1 MNKLLSFIAS
11 AGLAAAFVACNSD
24 SASSTLSYT
33 TSSVVVSSFSLN
45 ADDDVLE
52 ALDSVYFSIDLVN
65 ARVFNADSL
74 PYGTDV
80 SRLVVNIGVSGCSA
94 AELTFKQ
101 SETTDT
107 VVNYLTNSTD
117 SICFTYGPATLHL
130 VSTDQTTER
139 NYYIEVNVHKMKPD
153 SLYWNQTARR
163 SLPTNLGVPSRQ
175 KSAAWGDRTAC
186 LTYASSRY
194 CLAVTNNPANN
205 EWTYITPAWSFTPQI
220 DTFNATDEALFIL
233 GDDNIL
239 YTSTDGETWNSTGL
253 SWWNIYGAYG
263 STLLGVEQKGGQ
275 FYHVTYPATTEIKV
289 ADGCPVYGTSTLAE
303 FTNKWA
309 TAPQVFFIGGSDA
322 NGALSGD
329 MWGYDGSTWAKVSID
344 GVPAATGRSFI
355 AYPYCIT
362 DSTNWTTATYTALI
376 AFGGLLSDGSLSKDV
391 YLSKDMGI
399 HWKLADDLLQLPD
412 YIPAMTSS
420 QALVVD
426 KTLYANASNADAW
439 SEMASTP
446 LPRWW
451 QVYHPKGIP
460 AAITSRATKPITEW
474 ECPYIYLFGGTN
486 DSGTLYNTVWRGV
499 INRLSFKP
507 LQ

>member
-1 MNKLLSFIAS
+1 MNKLLTFIAS

-24 SASSTLSYT
+24 SASNTISYT

-45 ADDDVLE
+45 ADDDILE

-94 AELTFKQ
+94 ANLTFKKN
-101 SETTDT
+101 ETTDT

-130 VSTDQTTER
+130 VSTDQTTSR
-139 NYYIEVNVHKMKPD
+139 DYYIEVNVHKMKPD

-163 SLPTNLGVPSRQ
+163 SLPSNLGVPSRQ

-186 LTYASSRY
+186 LTYGSSRY
-194 CLAVTNNPANN
+194 CLAVTDNPANN
-205 EWTYITPAWSFTPQI
+205 DWTYLTPSWGFTPYI
-220 DTFNATDEALFIL
+220 DSFNATSEALFIL
-233 GDDNIL
+233 SDSGEL
-239 YTSTDGETWNSTGL
+239 YTSTDGETWTSTGE
-253 SWWNIYGAYG
+253 SWSHIYGAYG
-263 STLLGVEQKGGQ
+263 DVLLGTKQQGGAY
-275 FYHVTYPATTEIKV
+275 YHVTYPASTQV
-289 ADGCPVYGTSTLAE
+289 AVASGCPVTGTSTLAE

-309 TAPQVFFIGGSDA
+309 TSPQVFFIGGTTA
-322 NGALSGD
+322 NGDKSGD
-329 MWGYDGSTWAKVSID
+329 MWGYDGSKWAKVSID
-344 GVPAATGRSFI
+344 GVPEASGRSFI
-355 AYPYCIT
+355 AYPYCVT
-362 DSTNWTTATYTALI
+362 DSANWTTATYTALI
-376 AFGGLLSDGSLSKDV
+376 AFGGELADGMVSKEV

-412 YIPAMTSS
+412 YIPAMTNS

-426 KTLYANASNADAW
+426 KTLYANSSNADAW

-451 QVYHPKGIP
+451 QVYQPKGIP
-460 AAITSRATKPITEW
+460 GASSRATKPITEW
-474 ECPYIYLFGGTN
+474 ECPYIYLFGGTTA
-486 DSGTLYNTVWRGV
+486 SGTLYNTVWRGV